1 MALLQPCRV
10 QSTQLS
16 SLPVKEG
23 QLIFSIDNK
32 KIYID
37 TDSRID
43 MTPEVSVSLSSLG
56 ITATAQE
63 LNYMDGVT
71 SNVQEQLNGKAASSH
86 THNYAGSSSAGG
98 AATSADK
105 LNGISL
111 IDKNLND
118 YHSGVNFY
126 YGAGGNNCTNKPSG
140 VDNFGMF
147 VFQSA
152 GGWWTQ
158 LLYGSDN
165 HLYMRCWNGASWT
178 SWVEIYSSNNKP
190 TASEIGAAASS
201 HNHSAANITSGTLA
215 VARGGTGATTAAS
228 ARSNLGAAASD
239 IVVVQSSQPSS
250 STCKLWIKP

>member
-23 QLIFSIDNK
+23 QLIFSIDDK

-43 MTPEVSVSLSSLG
+43 MTPEFSASLSSLG
-56 ITATAQE
+56 ITATAEE

-71 SNVQEQLNGKAASSH
+71 SNVQEQLNGK
-86 THNYAGSSSAGG
+86 
-98 AATSADK
+98 
-105 LNGISL
+105 
-111 IDKNLND
+111 
-118 YHSGVNFY
+118 
-126 YGAGGNNCTNKPSG
+126 
-140 VDNFGMF
+140 
-147 VFQSA
+147 
-152 GGWWTQ
+152 
-158 LLYGSDN
+158 
-165 HLYMRCWNGASWT
+165 
-178 SWVEIYSSNNKP
+178 
-190 TASEIGAAASS
+190 AASS

-215 VARGGTGATTAAS
+215 VARGGTGATTAAK

>member
-23 QLIFSIDNK
+23 QLIFSIDDK

-56 ITATAQE
+56 ITATAEE

-71 SNVQEQLNGKAASSH
+71 SNVQEQLN
-86 THNYAGSSSAGG
+86 
-98 AATSADK
+98 DK
-105 LNGISL
+105 
-111 IDKNLND
+111 
-118 YHSGVNFY
+118 
-126 YGAGGNNCTNKPSG
+126 
-140 VDNFGMF
+140 
-147 VFQSA
+147 
-152 GGWWTQ
+152 
-158 LLYGSDN
+158 
-165 HLYMRCWNGASWT
+165 
-178 SWVEIYSSNNKP
+178 
-190 TASEIGAAASS
+190 AASS

-215 VARGGTGATTAAS
+215 VARGGTGITSNPSMLTNLGSTSAAGVFQASPRPGITGTLAVAHGGTGATTAAS